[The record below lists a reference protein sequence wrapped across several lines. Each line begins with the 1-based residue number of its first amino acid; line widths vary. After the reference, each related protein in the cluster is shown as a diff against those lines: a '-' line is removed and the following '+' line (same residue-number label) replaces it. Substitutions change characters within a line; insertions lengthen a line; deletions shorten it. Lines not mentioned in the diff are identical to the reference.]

1 MREERAGDLEG
12 GDDGGLE
19 VVVGGKDGVRD
30 GMVGSMKEWWGDGMV
45 AVAVGGR

>member
-1 MREERAGDLEG
+1 MRDERAGDSKG

-19 VVVGGKDGVRD
+19 DVVGGKEGVRG
-30 GMVGSMKEWWGDGMV
+30 GMVGSMEEWWGDGMV

>member
-1 MREERAGDLEG
+1 
-12 GDDGGLE
+12 
-19 VVVGGKDGVRD
+19 VRD